1 MPGGAAAV
9 AVHAAVAL
17 KEHVAA
23 DQRKTEQRRPSE
35 RSRDAAPADLPVGE
49 GKASGVEEEEEDGDS
64 WLSRTAAAA
73 TAAG

>member
-1 MPGGAAAV
+1 MAGGAAV

-23 DQRKTEQRRPSE
+23 VQRKTELRRPSE
-35 RSRDAAPADLPVGE
+35 RSRDAAAADLPVGE
-49 GKASGVEEEEEDGDS
+49 GRASGVEEEDGDS